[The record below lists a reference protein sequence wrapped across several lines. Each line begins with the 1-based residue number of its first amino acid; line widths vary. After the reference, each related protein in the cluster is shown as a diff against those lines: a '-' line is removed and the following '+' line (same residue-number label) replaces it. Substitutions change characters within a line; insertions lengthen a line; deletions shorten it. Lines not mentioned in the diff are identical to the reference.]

1 MTKIKNG
8 DILIFNSTKPNKI
21 FKIGD
26 RVIFR
31 GWMYLED
38 RKMPYE
44 ARKNTYAAVDFGLI
58 KHMICDISL
67 FITLQELREKNIDIA
82 LEI

>member
-8 DILIFNSTKPNKI
+8 DILSFNSTKPNNI

-31 GWMYLED
+31 GWMYLEGAK
-38 RKMPYE
+38 RSYG
-44 ARKNTYAAVDFGLI
+44 TVDFGSH
-58 KHMICDISL
+58 KNMVCDISL

>member
-1 MTKIKNG
+1 MKKIKSG
-8 DILIFNSTKPNKI
+8 DTLIFNSKKPNSI

-31 GWMYLED
+31 GWMYLEGAK
-38 RKMPYE
+38 RPYG
-44 ARKNTYAAVDFGLI
+44 TVDFGSH
-58 KHMICDISL
+58 KNMICDISL

>member
-1 MTKIKNG
+1 MKKIKSG
-8 DILIFNSTKPNKI
+8 DILIFKSTKPNTI

-31 GWMYLED
+31 GWMYLEGAK
-38 RKMPYE
+38 RPYG
-44 ARKNTYAAVDFGLI
+44 TVDFGSH
-58 KHMICDISL
+58 KNMVCDISL
-67 FITLQELREKNIDIA
+67 FTTLQELREKNIDIA

>member
-8 DILIFNSTKPNKI
+8 DILIFNSTKPNNI

-31 GWMYLED
+31 GWMYLEGAK
-38 RKMPYE
+38 RPYG
-44 ARKNTYAAVDFGLI
+44 TVDFGSH
-58 KHMICDISL
+58 KNMVCDISL

>member
-31 GWMYLED
+31 GWMYLEGAK
-38 RKMPYE
+38 RPYG
-44 ARKNTYAAVDFGLI
+44 TVDFGSH
-58 KHMICDISL
+58 KNMVYDISL

>member
-1 MTKIKNG
+1 MTKIKSG
-8 DILIFNSTKPNKI
+8 DILSFNSTKPNNI

-31 GWMYLED
+31 GWMYLEGAK
-38 RKMPYE
+38 RPYG
-44 ARKNTYAAVDFGLI
+44 TVDFGSH
-58 KHMICDISL
+58 KNMVCDISL
-67 FITLQELREKNIDIA
+67 FTTLQELREKNIDLA

>member
-1 MTKIKNG
+1 MVSSAARLVVVLIRLKIISNP
-8 DILIFNSTKPNKI
+8 ILSVE
-21 FKIGD
+21 IGD

-31 GWMYLED
+31 GWMYLEGAK
-38 RKMPYE
+38 RPYG
-44 ARKNTYAAVDFGLI
+44 TVDFGSH
-58 KHMICDISL
+58 KNMVCDISL